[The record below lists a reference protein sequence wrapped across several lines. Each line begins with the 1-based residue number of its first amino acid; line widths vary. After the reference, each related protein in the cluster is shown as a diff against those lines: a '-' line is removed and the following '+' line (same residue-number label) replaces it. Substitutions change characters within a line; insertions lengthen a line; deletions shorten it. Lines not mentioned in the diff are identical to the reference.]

1 MKFTISK
8 KRHGV
13 LGQPFHKI
21 LGTLLALLLGRT
33 TLLFLVEIP
42 IRLEFKSTIFQHR
55 WWKVQKMPTP
65 IFNQGYKKWTNWTL
79 TLICDILLTY
89 CFKTLFYCSCSNGNI
104 CHFHEYMMT
113 FLSMRKCAKTWE
125 SMARYDKK
133 IKVCKNKRKREK
145 LCPKVYTKWNKVKWE
160 LSMPKYSRVCKS
172 ILKYTIVCKRMR
184 GYAKAFKNSQ
194 KFTQVCESI

>member
-1 MKFTISK
+1 MDKLNLNFDL
-8 KRHGV
+8 RYV
-13 LGQPFHKI
+13 
-21 LGTLLALLLGRT
+21 
-33 TLLFLVEIP
+33 
-42 IRLEFKSTIFQHR
+42 
-55 WWKVQKMPTP
+55 
-65 IFNQGYKKWTNWTL
+65 
-79 TLICDILLTY
+79 LLTY

-133 IKVCKNKRKREK
+133 RKVCKNKRKREK

-160 LSMPKYSRVCKS
+160 LSMPKYSRVCNS

-184 GYAKAFKNSQ
+184 RYAKACKNSQ
-194 KFTQVCESI
+194 KFVKVFKSIHKNAYVCKSLWRYMKVLRKYAKVCLQLRECALE